1 MYFSIPSTVSALAG
15 DKLSVSESS
24 TYALLENQ
32 TWMINHIIYYI
43 SKQLK
48 SGSLIPGQND
58 CNQYQMP
65 ALPAMGVR
73 IGG

>member
-1 MYFSIPSTVSALAG
+1 
-15 DKLSVSESS
+15 
-24 TYALLENQ
+24 
-32 TWMINHIIYYI
+32 MIDHIIYCI
-43 SKQLK
+43 IKQLK

-73 IGG
+73 IDG